1 MAYKVRMIYGGSED
15 SANSGSGGGTGSTN
29 ITNVS
34 ASASTLAAGSPATAA
49 ASLTDDSLTL
59 TFGIPQGIQGERGE
73 QGETGPQGEPG
84 TSAVLGAAYSGT
96 YTGTGTYGSANPNT
110 LSFTTPPSTVIITR
124 DDSTGFAAQM
134 VLQQGSE
141 QAVFTSTNTSNTYHR
156 VNKVT
161 WSNDGKTVSWY
172 CTQDAGAQCNESG
185 ESYTFVAI
193 GTGEIAC
200 TVDVGTVTTG
210 AAGSQAAVTNS
221 GTSQQAVFNF
231 TIPAGATGPQGPKGD
246 IGETGATGPAG
257 AAATIAI
264 GTVTTGAEG
273 SQATVTNSGTPSAAV
288 FDFSIPVGAT
298 GATGPTG
305 PRGETGDTG
314 PQGPPGAT
322 GNGISS
328 ITLVSTVGKVK
339 TYRIT
344 MTDGSTFDFTVTDGA
359 DGTGSGDMEKAV
371 YDTDDNGVVDEAE
384 SVSNVSG
391 TGAIEFGLDADGKG
405 QYRAVGAATWI
416 PFLSSPTYTRLWTNS
431 SPSSSFAAQTVS
443 LSDAASNYD
452 MLRIVWARINTA
464 GVTESTWESSTDAL
478 ACLYDMT
485 HATSLIDATNRLCM
499 DCAVR
504 PGTGYYARRC
514 WFTSSACTAV
524 EFGTTTRWGASGTNN
539 ALVIPILIDGVNFN
553 G

>member
-15 SANSGSGGGTGSTN
+15 SANSGSGGGTGTTN

-59 TFGIPQGIQGERGE
+59 TFGIPQGIQGEQGE
-73 QGETGPQGEPG
+73 QGEQGIQGVPG
-84 TSAVLGAAYSGT
+84 ASAVLGAAYSGT

-124 DDSTGFAAQM
+124 NDSTGLAAQM

-156 VNKVT
+156 VNEVT

-172 CTQDAGAQCNESG
+172 CAQDAGAQLNASG

-210 AAGSQAAVTNS
+210 AAGTSAAVTNS
-221 GTSQQAVFNF
+221 GTAQQAVFNF
-231 TIPAGATGPQGPKGD
+231 TIPRGD
-246 IGETGATGPAG
+246 
-257 AAATIAI
+257 
-264 GTVTTGAEG
+264 
-273 SQATVTNSGTPSAAV
+273 
-288 FDFSIPVGAT
+288 
-298 GATGPTG
+298 
-305 PRGETGDTG
+305 
-314 PQGPPGAT
+314 T
-322 GNGISS
+322 GNGIASV
-328 ITLVSTVGKVK
+328 TLVSTVGKVK

-344 MTDGSTFDFTVTDGA
+344 FTDGNTFDFTVTDGT

-371 YDTDDNGVVDEAE
+371 YDTDDNGIVDEAE
-384 SVSNVSG
+384 SVSNISG

-416 PFLSSPTYTRLWTNS
+416 PFLTGGDAYDSLDTDNALYYGTAQSDEFANNGTKTFTLTGLMAGNEYMLVPCQVLGTGTPHMWLGDHNGYT
-431 SPSSSFAAQTVS
+431 QTFSGATVLEEKTVAFWRFQRIS
-443 LSDAASNYD
+443 VTASNPT
-452 MLRIVWARINTA
+452 MTIKNTA
-464 GVTESTWESSTDAL
+464 G
-478 ACLYDMT
+478 YR
-485 HATSLIDATNRLCM
+485 NRFETVVFPL
-499 DCAVR
+499 
-504 PGTGYYARRC
+504 
-514 WFTSSACTAV
+514 
-524 EFGTTTRWGASGTNN
+524 
-539 ALVIPILIDGVNFN
+539 
-553 G
+553 

>member
-1 MAYKVRMIYGGSED
+1 MSKQVIMRFGGRD
-15 SANSGSGGGTGSTN
+15 SGDSGSGGGTGSTN

-59 TFGIPQGIQGERGE
+59 TFGIPQGVQGEQGE

-124 DDSTGFAAQM
+124 DDSTGLAAQM

-172 CTQDAGAQCNESG
+172 CAQDAGAQLNASG

-210 AAGSQAAVTNS
+210 AAGTSAAVTNS
-221 GTSQQAVFNF
+221 GTAQQAVFNF
-231 TIPAGATGPQGPKGD
+231 TIPRGEQG
-246 IGETGATGPAG
+246 IQGEQGS
-257 AAATIAI
+257 AATIAI

-273 SQATVTNSGTPSAAV
+273 SQATVTNSGTSSAAV

-298 GATGPTG
+298 GH
-305 PRGETGDTG
+305 
-314 PQGPPGAT
+314 QGPPGAT

-371 YDTDDNGVVDEAE
+371 YDTDDNGIVDEAE

-416 PFLSSPTYTRLWTNS
+416 PFLTGGDAYDSLDTDNALYYGTAQSDEFANNGTKTFTLTGLVAGNEYMLVPCQVLGTGTPHMWLGDHNGYT
-431 SPSSSFAAQTVS
+431 QTFSGATVLEEKTVAFWRFQRIS
-443 LSDAASNYD
+443 VTASNPT
-452 MLRIVWARINTA
+452 MTIKNTA
-464 GVTESTWESSTDAL
+464 G
-478 ACLYDMT
+478 YR
-485 HATSLIDATNRLCM
+485 NRFETVVFPL
-499 DCAVR
+499 
-504 PGTGYYARRC
+504 
-514 WFTSSACTAV
+514 
-524 EFGTTTRWGASGTNN
+524 
-539 ALVIPILIDGVNFN
+539 
-553 G
+553 

>member
-1 MAYKVRMIYGGSED
+1 MSKQVIMRFGGRD
-15 SANSGSGGGTGSTN
+15 SGDSGSGGGTGSTN

-73 QGETGPQGEPG
+73 QGERGIQGVPG
-84 TSAVLGAAYSGT
+84 ASAVLGAAYSGT

-124 DDSTGFAAQM
+124 NDSTGLAAQM

-172 CTQDAGAQCNESG
+172 CAQDAGAQLNASG

-210 AAGSQAAVTNS
+210 AAGTSAEVTNS
-221 GTSQQAVFNF
+221 GTAQQAVFNF
-231 TIPAGATGPQGPKGD
+231 TIPRGD
-246 IGETGATGPAG
+246 
-257 AAATIAI
+257 
-264 GTVTTGAEG
+264 
-273 SQATVTNSGTPSAAV
+273 
-288 FDFSIPVGAT
+288 
-298 GATGPTG
+298 
-305 PRGETGDTG
+305 
-314 PQGPPGAT
+314 T
-322 GNGISS
+322 GNGIASV
-328 ITLVSTVGKVK
+328 TLVSTVGKVK

-344 MTDGSTFDFTVTDGA
+344 MTDGSTFDFTVTDGT
-359 DGTGSGDMEKAV
+359 DGTGSGDMSKAV
-371 YDTDDNGVVDEAE
+371 YDTDDNGIVDEAE

-416 PFLSSPTYTRLWTNS
+416 PFLTGGDA
-431 SPSSSFAAQTVS
+431 FDS
-443 LSDAASNYD
+443 LD
-452 MLRIVWARINTA
+452 
-464 GVTESTWESSTDAL
+464 TDNAL
-478 ACLYDMT
+478 Y
-485 HATSLIDATNRLCM
+485 
-499 DCAVR
+499 
-504 PGTGYYARRC
+504 
-514 WFTSSACTAV
+514 
-524 EFGTTTRWGASGTNN
+524 FGTEQSDEFANNGTKTFALTGLEAGKEYLLIPIQVVATGTPHMWIGGNSYTQTFSGASVVDTKSNN
-539 ALVIPILIDGVNFN
+539 VLTFQKITVTANNPTMTIKNTSGYRNRFETFVFPL
-553 G
+553 